1 MARKEKREVCWRA
14 LRQLAFFAVCC
25 LALLVVLPNSV
36 SAATEDEVTVV
47 ASGGSLNAHWT
58 LDSTGDLTITGDGMM
73 YEYDRETLIPPWK
86 EFAGQVKRIIIEP
99 GITNIGKYAF
109 YDCRNV
115 TEVEI
120 GASVESIGD
129 RAFGSDYLT
138 EVRIPASVKR
148 MGEKVFAAARVEKG
162 FWVDGDN
169 GYFSSDERGVLFDK
183 KKTILIKAP
192 TKLAGAYTVPD
203 TVETMKGVAFDYCE
217 ELTELTISDSVTN
230 IEEYAVRNCTKLQTI
245 SIGDGMTDLG
255 SLLRRGVGLTEL
267 KTVNL
272 GAGLK
277 SVYNAGDYFSYLPTL
292 QEINVSNE
300 NPTYASSD
308 GVLYSKDMTELIAF
322 PIGRTGSFQIPEG
335 VTRIAGSGFYRS
347 SLTNIVIPDTVT
359 EVMAGFRD
367 CKNLEELIFPDTLKR
382 ASFSSCFSG
391 CSALKRVHIPAMCSG
406 IGDCMFQDCTSLTE
420 ITLPKELNKIG
431 WAAFKGCSTLSKVTF
446 QGNCPT
452 TFESSA
458 FSGVTA
464 VCYYPDNDLTWTDE
478 VKKNY
483 SGTLTWIAYEVNE
496 FEGAKHTYTLPDTD
510 ITLAYQVDEAQKT
523 AMITLCN
530 TDAKGA
536 LDIPESIDGYTV
548 VAIGPS
554 AFQKCIG
561 LTSVV
566 VPDTV
571 TEIGEAA
578 FRNCTAL
585 ASATIPNAIT
595 SIKPYTFYN
604 CALTDFKFPDGLVEI
619 GDYAFQQLKMTS
631 LTLPDRVSIVG
642 EGAFKDS
649 SLRDVTLPD
658 SLTYIPDLMF
668 DGVHKLGTVELPKM
682 IVTIGRAAFSDCYEL
697 HSMVLPEGLISIGE
711 SAFAFCGASRTWK
724 DYYSAYHFHSVTL
737 PSTLQRIGKWAFYR
751 CESLSDVVIPDKVT
765 RIEERTFAYA
775 GIGNITLSANLTSI
789 GEDAFIQSGTHSI
802 TFRWSAPEIYRDS
815 FDSITATCYYP
826 SNNEAWTSD
835 MFQNYGAKSLTWVGQ
850 EMDKPEGIG
859 GGEGGNPGGNE
870 GEDSG
875 ETGGSGDP
883 IDVKVDNE
891 TSSGA
896 GDSASIT
903 PPEKGWTSG
912 TNTFSVSGSQPCLVA
927 ISRDGGATYERLPAT
942 QNEDGSYSFTAENMT
957 TDTALS
963 VLLLGDVNGDGKVS
977 NADETKLNAAVLKR
991 TELSA
996 KQMLAANVNGDEGVT
1011 NADLTKLHAVTLGK
1025 TSLSW

>member
-1 MARKEKREVCWRA
+1 MARKEKREVWRA
-14 LRQLAFFAVCC
+14 LKQLAFFAVCC
-25 LALLVVLPNSV
+25 LALLVVLPNSAN
-36 SAATEDEVTVV
+36 AATEDEVTVI
-47 ASGGSLNAHWT
+47 ASGGSLSAEWT
-58 LDSTGDLTITGDGMM
+58 LDSNGVLTLSGEGMM
-73 YEYDRETLIPPWK
+73 FEYDRETLIPPWK
-86 EFAGQVKRIIIEP
+86 EYGEQVKKIIIEP

-138 EVRIPASVKR
+138 EVRIPARVKR
-148 MGEKVFAAARVEKG
+148 MGEKAFAAARVENG
-162 FWVDGDN
+162 FWVDEDN

-183 KKTILIKAP
+183 EKTILIKAP

-203 TVETMKGVAFDYCE
+203 TVETMKGSAFNYCK

-230 IEEYAVRNCTKLQTI
+230 IEEYAVLNCTKLQTI

-255 SLLRRGVGLTEL
+255 SLLRRSVGLTGL

-347 SLTNIVIPDTVT
+347 SLTNITIPNTVT
-359 EVMAGFRD
+359 SVTGGFRD
-367 CKNLEELIFPDTLKR
+367 CKNLEEMIFPDALIGIPTY
-382 ASFSSCFSG
+382 CFSG
-391 CSALKRVHIPAMCSG
+391 CSVLKRVYIPDTCHG
-406 IGDCMFQDCTSLTE
+406 IGENTFENCTSLTE

-431 WAAFKGCSTLSKVTF
+431 RWAFKGCSTLSKVTF
-446 QGNCPT
+446 QGSCPAS
-452 TFESSA
+452 FDSSA

-478 VKKNY
+478 VKKDY
-483 SGTLTWIAYEVNE
+483 EGTLTWIAYEVNE
-496 FEGAKHTYTLPDTD
+496 FEGEEHTYTLPDTD

-536 LDIPESIDGYTV
+536 LEIPESIDGYTV

-585 ASATIPNAIT
+585 ASAKIPNTIT

-604 CALTDFKFPDGLVEI
+604 CALTDFEFPDGLVEI

-631 LTLPDRVSIVG
+631 LTLPESVSIVG
-642 EGAFKDS
+642 TGAFQDS

-668 DGVHKLGTVELPKM
+668 SGSHYLKTVDLPKT
-682 IVTIGRAAFSDCYEL
+682 IITIGKAAFASCFGL

-711 SAFAFCGASRTWK
+711 SAFSQCGASRLWG
-724 DYYSAYHFHSVTL
+724 DYYPASSFNTVTL
-737 PSTLQRIGKWAFYR
+737 PSTLQRIGEWAFSR
-751 CESLSDVVIPDKVT
+751 CESLHSIAIPDKVT
-765 RIEERTFAYA
+765 RIEDRTFAYTS
-775 GIGNITLSANLTSI
+775 GLGNVTLSANLTSI
-789 GEDAFIQSGTHSI
+789 GEDAFLQSGVDYI

-850 EMDKPEGIG
+850 EMDKPEGVG

-942 QNEDGSYSFTAENMT
+942 KNEDGSYSFTAENMT
-957 TDTALS
+957 ADTSLS
-963 VLLLGDVNGDGKVS
+963 VLLLGDVNGDGKV
-977 NADETKLNAAVLKR
+977 NNLDAIQAHAACLDKIELNARQTLVADINGNGKLEVMDITQLR
-991 TELSA
+991 
-996 KQMLAANVNGDEGVT
+996 AAI
-1011 NADLTKLHAVTLGK
+1011 LGK
-1025 TSLSW
+1025 ISLSW

>member
-47 ASGGSLNAHWT
+47 ASGGSLNAQWT
-58 LDSTGDLTITGDGMM
+58 LDSEGVLSFTGEGAMGSYDGNT
-73 YEYDRETLIPPWK
+73 YFPPWK
-86 EFAGQVKRIIIEP
+86 EYADQVKKIIIGP
-99 GITNIGKYAF
+99 GINNIGKWAF
-109 YDCRNV
+109 IDCSNA
-115 TEVEI
+115 TEIEI
-120 GASVESIGD
+120 GSSVTTIGD
-129 RAFGSDYLT
+129 YALNSRFK
-138 EVRIPASVKR
+138 EIRIPASVR
-148 MGEKVFAAARVEKG
+148 SIGEKALTFASAETG
-162 FWVDGDN
+162 IWVDSDN
-169 GYFSSDERGVLFDK
+169 AFFSSDEKGVLFNKDK
-183 KKTILIKAP
+183 TVLLKAP
-192 TKLAGAYTVPD
+192 TGLAGTYTVPD
-203 TVETMKGVAFDYCE
+203 TVKTIESWAFRDCGE
-217 ELTELTISDSVTN
+217 MTELTISNSVTS
-230 IEEYAVRNCTKLQTI
+230 IESTALRFCQKLQTL
-245 SIGDGMTDLG
+245 SIGDGITDLG
-255 SLLRRGVGLTEL
+255 ILFSNSTGLIEL
-267 KTVNL
+267 KTLNL

-277 SVYNAGDYFSYLPTL
+277 AIPGTSDLSAL

-347 SLTNIVIPDTVT
+347 SLTNIVIPYTVT

-391 CSALKRVHIPAMCSG
+391 CSALKRVHIPTMVSG

-446 QGNCPT
+446 QGSCPAS
-452 TFESSA
+452 FDSSA

-496 FEGAKHTYTLPDTD
+496 FEGEEHTYTLPDTD

-571 TEIGEAA
+571 TEIGESA

-802 TFRWSAPEIYRDS
+802 TFRWSAPEIYRNS

-850 EMDKPEGIG
+850 EMDKPEGVG
-859 GGEGGNPGGNE
+859 GGEGGDPGGNE

-963 VLLLGDVNGDGKVS
+963 VLLLGDVNGDGKV
-977 NADETKLNAAVLKR
+977 NNLDAIQAHAACLDKIELNARQTLVADINGNGKLEVMDITQLR
-991 TELSA
+991 
-996 KQMLAANVNGDEGVT
+996 AAI
-1011 NADLTKLHAVTLGK
+1011 LGK
-1025 TSLSW
+1025 ISLSW

>member
-1 MARKEKREVCWRA
+1 M
-14 LRQLAFFAVCC
+14 
-25 LALLVVLPNSV
+25 
-36 SAATEDEVTVV
+36 
-47 ASGGSLNAHWT
+47 
-58 LDSTGDLTITGDGMM
+58 TGI
-73 YEYDRETLIPPWK
+73 
-86 EFAGQVKRIIIEP
+86 
-99 GITNIGKYAF
+99 
-109 YDCRNV
+109 
-115 TEVEI
+115 
-120 GASVESIGD
+120 
-129 RAFGSDYLT
+129 
-138 EVRIPASVKR
+138 
-148 MGEKVFAAARVEKG
+148 
-162 FWVDGDN
+162 WVDSDN
-169 GYFSSDERGVLFDK
+169 AFFSSDEKGVLFNKDK
-183 KKTILIKAP
+183 TVLLKAP
-192 TKLAGAYTVPD
+192 TGLAGTYTVPN
-203 TVETMKGVAFDYCE
+203 TVKTIESWAFRDCGE
-217 ELTELTISDSVTN
+217 MTELTISNSVTS
-230 IEEYAVRNCTKLQTI
+230 IESTALRFCQKLQTL
-245 SIGDGMTDLG
+245 SIGDGITDLG
-255 SLLRRGVGLTEL
+255 ILFSNSTSLIEL
-267 KTVNL
+267 KTLNL

-277 SVYNAGDYFSYLPTL
+277 AIPGTSDLSAL

-300 NPTYASSD
+300 NLTYASSD

-347 SLTNIVIPDTVT
+347 SLTNITIPNTVT
-359 EVMAGFRD
+359 SVTGGFRD
-367 CKNLEELIFPDTLKR
+367 CKNLEEMIFPDALIGIPTY
-382 ASFSSCFSG
+382 CFSG
-391 CSALKRVHIPAMCSG
+391 CSVLKRVYIPDTCHG
-406 IGDCMFQDCTSLTE
+406 IGENTFENCTSLTE

-431 WAAFKGCSTLSKVTF
+431 RWAFKGCSTLSKVTF
-446 QGNCPT
+446 QGSCPAS
-452 TFESSA
+452 FDSSA

-585 ASATIPNAIT
+585 ASAKIPNTIT

-604 CALTDFKFPDGLVEI
+604 CVLTDFKFPDELVEI

-631 LTLPDRVSIVG
+631 LTLPDCVSIVG

-996 KQMLAANVNGDEGVT
+996 KQTLAANVNGDEGVT
-1011 NADLTKLHAVTLGK
+1011 NADLTKLHAVILGK

>member
-58 LDSTGDLTITGDGMM
+58 LDSEGVLSFTGEGAMGSYDGNT
-73 YEYDRETLIPPWK
+73 YFPPWK
-86 EFAGQVKRIIIEP
+86 EYADQVKKIIIGP
-99 GITNIGKYAF
+99 GINNIGKWAF
-109 YDCRNV
+109 IDCSNA
-115 TEVEI
+115 TEIEI
-120 GASVESIGD
+120 GSSVTTIGD
-129 RAFGSDYLT
+129 YALNSRFK
-138 EVRIPASVKR
+138 EIRIPASVR
-148 MGEKVFAAARVEKG
+148 SIGEKALTFASAETG
-162 FWVDGDN
+162 IWVDSDN
-169 GYFSSDERGVLFDK
+169 AFFSSDEKGVLFNKDK
-183 KKTILIKAP
+183 TVLLKAP
-192 TKLAGAYTVPD
+192 MGLTGTYTVPD
-203 TVETMKGVAFDYCE
+203 TVNTIQSWAFRVCR
-217 ELTELTISDSVTN
+217 ELTELTIGDSVTSMDSSSLG
-230 IEEYAVRNCTKLQTI
+230 YFPKLQTL
-245 SIGDGMTDLG
+245 SIGNGITDVG
-255 SLLRRGVGLTEL
+255 SIISNGSGFPEL
-267 KTVNL
+267 KTLNL
-272 GAGLK
+272 RGSLK
-277 SVYNAGDYFSYLPTL
+277 TTNDFYKLSALQAINASDDNPDYC
-292 QEINVSNE
+292 
-300 NPTYASSD
+300 SSD

-322 PIGRTGSFQIPEG
+322 PAARTGSFQIPEG

-431 WAAFKGCSTLSKVTF
+431 GAAFKGCSTLSKVTF
-446 QGNCPT
+446 QGSCPT

-496 FEGAKHTYTLPDTD
+496 FEGEEHTYTLPDTD

-585 ASATIPNAIT
+585 ATATIPNAIT

-642 EGAFKDS
+642 EGAFKES

-658 SLTYIPDLMF
+658 SLTYIPDRMF
-668 DGVHKLGTVELPKM
+668 CDSRYLKTVEFPK
-682 IVTIGRAAFSDCYEL
+682 IVVTIGRAAFADCYKL
-697 HSMVLPEGLISIGE
+697 NSMVLSEGLISIGE
-711 SAFAFCGASRTWK
+711 NAFAFCGK
-724 DYYSAYHFHSVTL
+724 HDYSGYDFNSIIL
-737 PSTLQRIGKWAFYR
+737 PSTLQRIGAGAFYG
-751 CESLSDVVIPDKVT
+751 CESLSSIVIPDKVT
-765 RIEERTFAYA
+765 RIEDYTFAYA
-775 GIGNITLSANLTSI
+775 SVGKVTLSANLKSI
-789 GEDAFIQSGTHSI
+789 EKSAFIQSGTYSI
-802 TFRWSAPEIYRDS
+802 TFRWAAPEIDKNG

-850 EMDKPEGIG
+850 EMDKPEGVG

-875 ETGGSGDP
+875 ETDGSGDP

-957 TDTALS
+957 ADTSLS

-977 NADETKLNAAVLKR
+977 NADETKLNAAILKK
-991 TELSA
+991 TELNA
-996 KQMLAANVNGDEGVT
+996 KQMMAANVNGDEGVT
-1011 NADLTKLHAVTLGK
+1011 NADLTKLHAVILGK
-1025 TSLSW
+1025 TSFSW